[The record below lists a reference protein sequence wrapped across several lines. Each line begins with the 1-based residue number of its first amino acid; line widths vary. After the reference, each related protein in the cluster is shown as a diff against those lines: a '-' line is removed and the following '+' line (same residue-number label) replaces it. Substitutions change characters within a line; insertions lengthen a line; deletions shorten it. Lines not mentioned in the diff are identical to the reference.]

1 MARAQILVVDD
12 EETIRTTMSDIIT
25 IKGYEVATAESGE
38 TAVQMCTE
46 NRYDV
51 ILMDVR
57 MPGIDG
63 VEAFRQIRVHQPDV
77 RMIIMTAYSTQ
88 ELEQVALDEG
98 AIAFLPK
105 PLDIQKVLEV
115 IGEAVKK
122 ASILFVEE
130 QGTLAAALAP
140 MLEAKGYSVQSVT
153 SPVNALELARQTA
166 FTVVFIDLEMET
178 MGGLE
183 LYLALRKINPTSV
196 AVMLSKMH
204 MELEKIPVTVM
215 PKPVDPEVVLALLEQ
230 LTRP

>member
-12 EETIRTTMSDIIT
+12 EETIRTTLADIIT

-38 TAVQMCTE
+38 TAVEMCTE

-63 VEAFRQIRVHQPDV
+63 VEAFRQIRVNQPDV
-77 RMIIMTAYSTQ
+77 RMIIMTAYSTE

-105 PLDIQKVLEV
+105 PLDIQKVLEL

-122 ASILFVEE
+122 ASILFVED
-130 QGTLAAALAP
+130 QGTLAATLAP
-140 MLEAKGYSVQSVT
+140 MLEAKGFTVQSVT

-166 FTVVFIDLEMET
+166 FTVVFIDLEMQT

-196 AVMLSKMH
+196 AVMVSKMH
-204 MELEKIPVTVM
+204 TELEKIPVTVM
-215 PKPVDPEVVLALLEQ
+215 PKPVDPEVVLALLKQ
-230 LTRP
+230 LTGP

>member
-1 MARAQILVVDD
+1 MARARVLVVDD
-12 EETIRTTMSDIIT
+12 EETIRTTLSDIIT

-46 NRYDV
+46 NRHDV

-63 VEAFRQIRVHQPDV
+63 VEAFRQIRVNQPDV
-77 RMIIMTAYSTQ
+77 RMIIMTAYSTE

-98 AIAFLPK
+98 AIAFLSK
-105 PLDIQKVLEV
+105 PLDIQQVLEL

-122 ASILFVEE
+122 ASILFVED

-140 MLEAKGYSVQSVT
+140 MLEAKGFSVKSVT
-153 SPVNALELARQTA
+153 SPANALELALQIP
-166 FTVVFIDLEMET
+166 FTVVFIDLEMQT

-183 LYLALRKINPTSV
+183 LYLALRKINPTSI
-196 AVMLSKMH
+196 AVMWSKMH
-204 MELEKIPVTVM
+204 TEMEKVTVTVM

-230 LTRP
+230 LMRP

>member
-12 EETIRTTMSDIIT
+12 EETIRTTLSDIIT

-38 TAVQMCTE
+38 MAVAMCTE
-46 NRYDV
+46 NRYDA

-63 VEAFRQIRVHQPDV
+63 VEAFRQIRVNQPDV
-77 RMIIMTAYSTQ
+77 RMIIMTAYSTE

-105 PLDIQKVLEV
+105 PLDIQKVLEL

-122 ASILFVEE
+122 APILFVED

-140 MLEAKGYSVQSVT
+140 MLEAEGFSVKSVT
-153 SPVNALELARQTA
+153 SPANALELARQIPFA
-166 FTVVFIDLEMET
+166 VVVIDLEMQA

-183 LYLALRKINPTSV
+183 LYLALRKINPTSI

-204 MELEKIPVTVM
+204 TEMEKVTVTVM

>member
-215 PKPVDPEVVLALLEQ
+215 PKPVDPEVVLALLKQ
-230 LTRP
+230 LTGP

>member
-12 EETIRTTMSDIIT
+12 EETIRMTMSDIIT

-77 RMIIMTAYSTQ
+77 RMIIMTAYSTH

-98 AIAFLPK
+98 AIAFIPK
-105 PLDIQKVLEV
+105 PLDIQKVLEL
-115 IGEAVKK
+115 IGEAVQK
-122 ASILFVEE
+122 ASILFVED

-140 MLEAKGYSVQSVT
+140 MLEAKGFSVQSVT
-153 SPVNALELARQTA
+153 SPVNALELARQTP
-166 FTVVFIDLEMET
+166 FTVVFIDLEMQT

-183 LYLALRKINPTSV
+183 LYLALRKVNPTSV

-204 MELEKIPVTVM
+204 TEKEEVTVTVM

-230 LTRP
+230 LTGP

>member
-1 MARAQILVVDD
+1 MARARILIVDD
-12 EETIRTTMSDIIT
+12 DETIRTTLSDIIT
-25 IKGYEVATAESGE
+25 VRGYEVATAESGE
-38 TAVQMCTE
+38 TAIQMCTE

-63 VEAFRQIRVHQPDV
+63 VEAFRQIRADQADV
-77 RMIIMTAYSTQ
+77 RVIIMTAYSTE
-88 ELEQVALDEG
+88 ELEQLALDEG

-105 PLDIQKVLEV
+105 PLDIQQVLGL
-115 IGEAVKK
+115 IGEATKEV
-122 ASILFVEE
+122 SILFVED
-130 QGTLAAALAP
+130 QGTLAATLVP
-140 MLEAKGYSVQSVT
+140 MLEAAGFSVKSVT
-153 SPVNALELARQTA
+153 SPANALELARQIPFA
-166 FTVVFIDLEMET
+166 VVFIDLEMQT

-204 MELEKIPVTVM
+204 PERENVTVTVM